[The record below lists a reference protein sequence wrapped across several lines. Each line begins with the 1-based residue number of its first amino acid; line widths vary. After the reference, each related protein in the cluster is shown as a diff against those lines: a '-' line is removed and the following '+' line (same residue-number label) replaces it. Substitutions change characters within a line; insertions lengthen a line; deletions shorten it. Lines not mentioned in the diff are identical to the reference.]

1 MPKLLPLLIAAAAVA
16 SCGNAQF
23 GQSDPDFAEMEDL
36 KAWGRQLK
44 ADDRD
49 TARLLVREC
58 WGEGS
63 LTTAEGKLTVA
74 RCMRRKY
81 DEGVRATRSWEPSR
95 E

>member
-1 MPKLLPLLIAAAAVA
+1 MTRLLPLFLAAAAV
-16 SCGNAQF
+16 SGCGSAQLDS
-23 GQSDPDFAEMEDL
+23 SDPNYAEMEDL

-49 TARLLVREC
+49 TARLLVKLC

-63 LTTAEGKLTVA
+63 LMTAEGKLQVA

-81 DEGVRATRSWEPSR
+81 DEGARAERSWG
-95 E
+95 

>member
-1 MPKLLPLLIAAAAVA
+1 MTRLLPVLIAAAAAAGCSSSAA
-16 SCGNAQF
+16 SDFAP
-23 GQSDPDFAEMEDL
+23 SDPNYAEMDEL
-36 KAWGRQLK
+36 KAWGKQLK

-63 LTTAEGKLTVA
+63 LQTPEGKLAIA

-81 DEGVRATRSWEPSR
+81 DEGERA
-95 E
+95 

>member
-1 MPKLLPLLIAAAAVA
+1 MPRILPLLLAAIATTG
-16 SCGNAQF
+16 CGNAQLD
-23 GQSDPDFAEMEDL
+23 QSDPNYAEMEEL
-36 KAWGRQLK
+36 KAWARQLK

-63 LTTAEGKLTVA
+63 LGTAEGKLQVA

-81 DEGVRATRSWEPSR
+81 DEGVRGTRTGWQ
-95 E
+95 

>member
-1 MPKLLPLLIAAAAVA
+1 MPRLLPLLLAAAMAG
-16 SCGNAQF
+16 CGNAQLDR
-23 GQSDPDFAEMEDL
+23 SDPNHAEMEEL
-36 KAWGRQLK
+36 KAWMRRLK

-63 LTTAEGKLTVA
+63 LGTPEGKLKVA

-81 DEGVRATRSWEPSR
+81 DEGVRGTRTGWQ
-95 E
+95 

>member
-1 MPKLLPLLIAAAAVA
+1 MPRLLPLLIAAAAMA
-16 SCGNAQF
+16 GCGNAQLD
-23 GQSDPDFAEMEDL
+23 QSDPNFAEMEEH
-36 KAWGRQLK
+36 KAWLRQLK

-49 TARLLVREC
+49 TARLLVKEC

-63 LTTAEGKLTVA
+63 FTTAEGKLTMS

-81 DEGVRATRSWEPSR
+81 DEGVRGTRSWEPAR